1 MTVTD
6 RRLQSDATPD
16 IHPSMHVGLQGF
28 GAGKFRRTKYI
39 SIWWAGPAVGAHAK
53 GAALGHGKEYG
64 NFDIIVDHGEVV

>member
-1 MTVTD
+1 
-6 RRLQSDATPD
+6 
-16 IHPSMHVGLQGF
+16 MHVGLQGF